1 MPQTPTPSLP
11 PFLAHLLAF
20 IVKLLT
26 PPVLPPPPLS
36 RPPSRRADSRAAP
49 RSAILPF
56 IADDELHW
64 FSDIPLAADRR
75 PVYRSQT
82 AVHIGGL
89 ANEQAALIRPFSL
102 DDEENLTHRVAR
114 YRRAGLLQLA
124 AEDVRQLEE
133 IHRLGLPPSR
143 LRRHCSQPAA
153 GDPDQLQ
160 RMYGSAAEDRLRLLR
175 YHQRCEDLEATR
187 FARLP
192 ARAPYDLQP

>member
-1 MPQTPTPSLP
+1 MTDTSPPSLP
-11 PFLAHLLAF
+11 PLLTHLLAF

-36 RPPSRRADSRAAP
+36 RPPSRRADS

-82 AVHIGGL
+82 AVHFGGL

-114 YRRAGLLQLA
+114 YRRAGLLHLA
-124 AEDVRQLEE
+124 AEDIRQLEE

-143 LRRHCSQPAA
+143 LRRPCSQPPAD
-153 GDPDQLQ
+153 DPDQLQ
-160 RMYGSAAEDRLRLLR
+160 RMYGSPGEDRLRLLR

-187 FARLP
+187 VARLP
-192 ARAPYDLQP
+192 ARPPYDLQP